1 MFAITVIVATRVI
14 SSEGSPSTPAANVT
28 ASRPSP
34 KPHTVKLAPA
44 VSHAAL
50 RFVRTAV
57 MRAHASR
64 AALLEG
70 WRLTGPP
77 LKQGTSLHEWLQGT
91 SLVTPFPDSTIA
103 PRLRIRTL
111 LRQRCAARACAV
123 PEGQDHGAARG
134 LHDRP
139 APLRHRIRTRA
150 GSSTPGRRVDRRP
163 CPVPRVRATRYSL
176 MYGRYRSPMA
186 APRRRALL
194 ALQAVVLVAVALAAT
209 AGLGERR
216 GPRRRHRSRHS
227 FRRST
232 EARSISSPRLPASR
246 SIRRSLVIPRPS
258 GSRS

>member
-14 SSEGSPSTPAANVT
+14 SSESSPSTPAANVT

-103 PRLRIRTL
+103 PRLRIEHSYANDAL
-111 LRQRCAARACAV
+111 LELALFPKGKTTVRPGV
-123 PEGQDHGAARG
+123 FTIG
-134 LHDRP
+134 LHRYGTGSHARWLVDSW
-139 APLRHRIRTRA
+139 APR
-150 GSSTPGRRVDRRP
+150 GSSSMP
-163 CPVPRVRATRYSL
+163 
-176 MYGRYRSPMA
+176 A
-186 APRRRALL
+186 AP
-194 ALQAVVLVAVALAAT
+194 
-209 AGLGERR
+209 GSGPLG
-216 GPRRRHRSRHS
+216 
-227 FRRST
+227 
-232 EARSISSPRLPASR
+232 
-246 SIRRSLVIPRPS
+246 IP
-258 GSRS
+258 